1 MGENQKKGVNQAGY
15 KALFKKH
22 ILMDSMEISPQ
33 EIAFDIDG
41 VFADTFR
48 VFVDRA
54 RDEYGYQFHYEDIT
68 DYDFRNVVD
77 IDEEISE
84 QIIRSLMNHPIENHI
99 KPIDGA
105 VALLTKLSSAGPI
118 FFVTARPDKIPIMN
132 WVRNQLSK
140 VDEDLIRLESTNSHS
155 EKIPILLKNGVKF
168 FVEDRLDTCYLLEE
182 VSIVPIVFEQPWNRK
197 PHHFP
202 VVKNWD
208 EISTMIRW

>member
-1 MGENQKKGVNQAGY
+1 
-15 KALFKKH
+15 
-22 ILMDSMEISPQ
+22 MDSMEISPQ

-68 DYDFRNVVD
+68 EYDFRKVVD

-84 QIIRSLMNHPIENHI
+84 QIIRSLMNHPLENHI
-99 KPIDGA
+99 KPIEGA
-105 VALLTKLSSAGPI
+105 VTLLTKLSSAGPLL
-118 FFVTARPDKIPIMN
+118 FVTARPDKIPIMN
-132 WVRNQLSK
+132 WIRHQLSN
-140 VDEDLIRLESTNSHS
+140 VDEDLIRLEATNTHR
-155 EKIPILLKNGVKF
+155 EKIPILLKNGVKY

-182 VSIVPIVFEQPWNRK
+182 VSIVPIVFEQPWNRRS
-197 PHHFP
+197 HHFP
-202 VVKNWD
+202 VVKSWD

>member
-1 MGENQKKGVNQAGY
+1 
-15 KALFKKH
+15 
-22 ILMDSMEISPQ
+22 MDSMKISPQ

-68 DYDFRNVVD
+68 EYDFRNVVD

-84 QIIRSLMNHPIENHI
+84 EIIRSLMNHPIENHI
-99 KPIDGA
+99 KPIEGA
-105 VALLTKLSSAGPI
+105 VALLTKLSSASPI

-140 VDEDLIRLESTNSHS
+140 VDEDLIRLESTNTHS
-155 EKIPILLKNGVKF
+155 EKIPILLKSGVRY

-182 VSIVPIVFEQPWNRK
+182 VSIVPIVFEQPWNRR

-208 EISTMIRW
+208 EISAMIRW

>member
-1 MGENQKKGVNQAGY
+1 
-15 KALFKKH
+15 
-22 ILMDSMEISPQ
+22 MEISPK

-41 VFADTFR
+41 VVADTFR

-68 DYDFRNVVD
+68 EYDFRQVVD

-99 KPIDGA
+99 KPIEGA
-105 VALLTKLSSAGPI
+105 VALLTKLSSASPLL
-118 FFVTARPDKIPIMN
+118 FVTARPHKAPILN
-132 WVRNQLSK
+132 WVCSQLSN
-140 VDEDLIRLESTNSHS
+140 VDVDLIRLEATNTHR
-155 EKIPILLKNGVKF
+155 EKIPILLENGIRY

-182 VSIVPIVFEQPWNRK
+182 VSIVPIVYQQPWNRR

-202 VVKNWD
+202 EVKSWD